1 MGDQVRIFDTTL
13 RDGEQSPGAT
23 LNVDEKLE
31 IALQLERLGV
41 DVIEAGFP
49 ITSDGDFKAVN
60 LIASK
65 VKNATV
71 AGLARGVPADIDR
84 CYEAVKGAQSPRIH
98 VFISS
103 SDIHLAHQMRKSRQE
118 VLEMT
123 RDMVGR
129 AARLLSDVEFSP
141 MDASRSDRDYL
152 YEMLTIAIQAG
163 ATTLNI
169 PDTVGYAWPD
179 EYADLIRGI
188 FENVPGIEKAVISVH
203 CHDDLGL
210 AVANSLAAVRAGAR
224 QIECTINGIGERAG
238 NTSLE
243 EVVMAIKTRPE
254 VFGGLTTGIDTT
266 QIYRTSRLVSARTG
280 MVVQPNKAIVGAN
293 AFAHMSGIHQ
303 DGVLKERTTFEI
315 LDPKDVGLGDSAIV
329 LGKLSGRHGFKQ
341 RIEEL
346 GYHLDPEDLNRAF
359 LRFKRLADKKRD
371 ITDRDLEALVSDE
384 MRVVEEAYR
393 LEHVQ
398 VICGD
403 HTVPNATVKMITPD
417 GSVVIETATGTGP
430 VDASYKAIDKVIGV
444 PVHLS
449 EYVVQ
454 AVTSGID
461 AQAEV
466 TVRIQHEGRIYS
478 GNAASTD
485 VVVASARAY
494 VNALNRLKAHHTD
507 VGAEYAR
514 TQASV

>member
-1 MGDQVRIFDTTL
+1 MEQVRIFDTTL

-49 ITSDGDFKAVN
+49 ITSEGDFRAVS
-60 LIASK
+60 LIAKK

-123 RDMVGR
+123 RAMVGR
-129 AARLLSDVEFSP
+129 AAKYLPDVEFSP

-152 YEMLTIAIQAG
+152 YEMLSIAVEAG

-188 FENVPGIEKAVISVH
+188 FEHVRGIGKAVISVH

-210 AVANSLAAVRAGAR
+210 AVANSLAAVKAGAR

-254 VFGGLTTGIDTT
+254 VFGGLTTRIDTT

-315 LDPKDVGLGDSAIV
+315 LDPKDVGLGESAIV

-341 RIEEL
+341 RLEEL

-359 LRFKRLADKKRD
+359 LRFKKLADKKRD

-384 MRVVEEAYR
+384 MRVIEEAYR

-403 HTVPNATVKMITPD
+403 HTVPTATVKMITPD
-417 GSVVIETATGTGP
+417 GSVVVETATGTGP
-430 VDASYKAIDKVIGV
+430 VDASYKAVDKVIGV
-444 PVHLS
+444 GVHLS

-466 TVRIQHEGRIYS
+466 TVRIQQEGRIYS

-494 VNALNRLKAHHTD
+494 VHALNRLTAHRTD